1 MTNLQDVCGSKN
13 ESQFVLWKNG
23 DFGECFKLLCL
34 VCPANFLLV
43 CSSLFF
49 ARRKWQTFEFLQ
61 HHLYLLTK
69 LQALIC
75 AFIFL
80 EALIE
85 VSCSWSLR
93 TYHPSV
99 YLLSSSLIALAWIS
113 NAFTV
118 WRNRQVFILRRCYP
132 AVHVAFILLAFLMSS
147 VQVYSV
153 FLKIHKNDFDSL
165 FIHEYGTL
173 VRICL
178 QVIFL
183 VSLIVPTAFST
194 CNRIGLNVDSSTAR
208 IQSTSHI
215 EREAILRSGS
225 RGTFYS
231 STQCVTDHLGVAEER
246 SNFFSKLTFWWV
258 RPMMQKG
265 FKGRL
270 QSAADLFTLP
280 QSLSIKRVRYLF
292 TGNFECMDN
301 QPNQSNQSNQ
311 VLDDSISDDHGY
323 TSIIFFPGT
332 QKSVSDPNFRLRYGS
347 SSVRKTIS
355 TNSTDVSEN
364 EDPSI
369 TVPKVAVQR
378 TLLRALHNSFG
389 LQYYCVGL
397 LKLIGDALSFA
408 GPLLL
413 HALVS
418 FMENKQASEYLPHT
432 GIPT

>member
-1 MTNLQDVCGSKN
+1 MTNLQDFCGSKN
-13 ESQFVLWKNG
+13 ASQFVLWNNG

-43 CSSLFF
+43 CSSMFF

-75 AFIFL
+75 ALIFL

-93 TYHPSV
+93 TYHPPV
-99 YLLSSSLIALAWIS
+99 YLLSSFLIALAWIS

-153 FLKIHKNDFDSL
+153 FHKIHGNDFDSL
-165 FIHEYGTL
+165 LIHEYGTL

-178 QVIFL
+178 QVMFL
-183 VSLIVPTAFST
+183 VLLIIPTASST
-194 CNRIGLNVDSSTAR
+194 CNRIGLNVDSSTTSCR
-208 IQSTSHI
+208 IQSTSHT

-231 STQCVTDHLGVAEER
+231 STQCVTDHLGVAEEK
-246 SNFFSKLTFWWV
+246 SNLFSKLTFWWV

-270 QSAADLFTLP
+270 QSAADLFMLP
-280 QSLSIKRVRYLF
+280 QSLSTKRVRYLF
-292 TGNFECMDN
+292 TDNFECTDN
-301 QPNQSNQSNQ
+301 QPNQSNQ

-347 SSVRKTIS
+347 RSVRKTIS
-355 TNSTDVSEN
+355 TNSADFSEN

-397 LKLIGDALSFA
+397 LKLTGDALSFA

-418 FMENKQASEYLPHT
+418 FMENKQASECLPHT